1 MKKQVRNILRSAL
14 IVAAATAIT
23 VKSVAQTANDY
34 NKREL
39 LWQVLD
45 QSRQNDY
52 IPVFFNIHFKDKE
65 GQKAVQSHIDWF
77 RTTHV
82 DFVNVKYQGLEER
95 QTL

>member
-1 MKKQVRNILRSAL
+1 MRKQVRNILRSAL

-45 QSRQNDY
+45 LSL
-52 IPVFFNIHFKDKE
+52 IH
-65 GQKAVQSHIDWF
+65 I
-77 RTTHV
+77 
-82 DFVNVKYQGLEER
+82 
-95 QTL
+95 